1 MGTVYSYFRSL
12 FGQREMR
19 ILILGLDGAGK
30 TTILYRLQVGE
41 VVTTIPTIGF
51 NVEQVTY
58 RNLKFQV
65 WDLGGQ
71 TSIRP
76 YWRCYYSNTDAII
89 YVVDSADKDR
99 IGISKQELVS
109 MLEEEELKSAI
120 LIILANKQDIP
131 GCLSLA
137 EVHKALGLDALRN
150 RSFQIF
156 KTSAT
161 KGEGL
166 DESMEWLANALQQG
180 GQK

>member
-1 MGTVYSYFRSL
+1 MGGLISYFRGL
-12 FGQREMR
+12 FGTREMR

-58 RNLKFQV
+58 KNLKFQV

-89 YVVDSADKDR
+89 YVVDSADRDR
-99 IGISKQELVS
+99 MGISKQELVS

-120 LIILANKQDIP
+120 LVVLANKQDIP

-137 EVHKALGLDALRN
+137 DVHKALGLDLLKSRT
-150 RSFQIF
+150 FQIF
-156 KTSAT
+156 KTSAI

-166 DESMEWLANALQQG
+166 DEAMEWLANTLQQR
-180 GQK
+180 K

>member
-1 MGTVYSYFRSL
+1 M
-12 FGQREMR
+12 FGSKERR

-51 NVEQVTY
+51 NVETVTY
-58 RNLKFQV
+58 KNLKFQV

-89 YVVDSADKDR
+89 YVVDSMDRDR
-99 IGISKQELVS
+99 IGISKQELIS
-109 MLEEEELKSAI
+109 MLEEEELKKAV
-120 LIILANKQDIP
+120 LVVFANKQDIE
-131 GCLSLA
+131 GAMSVT
-137 EVHKALGLDALRN
+137 EVANALGLSSLKN
-150 RSFQIF
+150 RKYQIF
-156 KTSAT
+156 KTSAI

-166 DESMEWLANALQQG
+166 DEAMEWLANTLLNT
-180 GQK
+180 K